1 MSMEDSRPEVA
12 LPVLLELCPDSPEDV
27 DARAGLASLS
37 REVPGGHPPMQ
48 IIGVGPRWSVD

>member
-1 MSMEDSRPEVA
+1 MEDSRPEVA
-12 LPVLLELCPDSPEDV
+12 LPVVLELCPDSPEDV